1 MEPYI
6 NCLSLTRKLIS
17 FNTVNPPGQERDCAE
32 YLARLLEDGG
42 FKVTLYEF
50 SERRTSLIAQIGSS
64 GDKAPICFAG
74 HMDTVPLGGHSW
86 EKDPFSGE
94 VDGDKVFGRG
104 SSDMKGGLAAM
115 VVAALRLANI
125 ANRKAGITLVCTAS
139 EETGCQGAHHLA
151 KLGNALRKAG
161 ALLIGEPTSNYP
173 LVGHK
178 GALWLEVSTSGV
190 TAHGSMPEQGENA
203 IYKAAQVVTQLQA
216 YKFDSPP
223 HPLLGAPTLNVGTIS
238 GGMNINSVPD
248 RAVIGVDIRTIP
260 DQRNRDVYEN
270 LQSYLG
276 QEVEIERIV
285 DAGSIITEPGH
296 EWVQGVFD
304 IMEPFCRKRPV
315 ARGVTY
321 FTDASVLTP
330 AFGNPPTL
338 ILGPGEP
345 SMAHKLDEFCYI
357 SKIEEAVEAYVKIGN
372 KWCG

>member
-1 MEPYI
+1 
-6 NCLSLTRKLIS
+6 
-17 FNTVNPPGQERDCAE
+17 
-32 YLARLLEDGG
+32 
-42 FKVTLYEF
+42 
-50 SERRTSLIAQIGSS
+50 
-64 GDKAPICFAG
+64 
-74 HMDTVPLGGHSW
+74 
-86 EKDPFSGE
+86 
-94 VDGDKVFGRG
+94 
-104 SSDMKGGLAAM
+104 
-115 VVAALRLANI
+115 
-125 ANRKAGITLVCTAS
+125 
-139 EETGCQGAHHLA
+139 
-151 KLGNALRKAG
+151 
-161 ALLIGEPTSNYP
+161 
-173 LVGHK
+173 
-178 GALWLEVSTSGV
+178 
-190 TAHGSMPEQGENA
+190 MPEQGENA

-216 YKFDSPP
+216 YKFDIPP

-296 EWVQGVFD
+296 EWVQEVFD

-345 SMAHKLDEFCYI
+345 AMAHKLDEFCYI

>member
-1 MEPYI
+1 MEPYK

-32 YLARLLEDGG
+32 YLASLLEDGG

-50 SERRTSLIAQIGSS
+50 SERRTSLIAQIGSY

-74 HMDTVPLGGHSW
+74 HMDTVPLGGKRW

-151 KLGNALRKAG
+151 RLGNALGEAG

-178 GALWLEVSTSGV
+178 GALWLEVRTSGV

-216 YKFDSPP
+216 YKFDISP

-260 DQRNRDVYEN
+260 DQTNRDIYEN

-276 QEVEIERIV
+276 QEVKIERIV

-296 EWVQGVFD
+296 EWVQEVFD

-345 SMAHKLDEFCYI
+345 AMAHKLDEFCYI
-357 SKIEEAVEAYVKIGN
+357 SKIEEAVEAYVKIGS

>member
-1 MEPYI
+1 MEPYK

-32 YLARLLEDGG
+32 YLASLLEDGG

-50 SERRTSLIAQIGSS
+50 SERRTSLIAQIGSY

-74 HMDTVPLGGHSW
+74 HMDTVPLGANRW

-151 KLGNALRKAG
+151 RLGNALGEAG

-216 YKFDSPP
+216 YKFDISP

-260 DQRNRDVYEN
+260 DQRNRDIYEN

-276 QEVEIERIV
+276 QEVKIERIV
-285 DAGSIITEPGH
+285 DAGSIISEPGH
-296 EWVQGVFD
+296 ESVQEVFD

-345 SMAHKLDEFCYI
+345 AMAHKLDEFCYI
-357 SKIEEAVEAYVKIGN
+357 SKIEEAVEAYVKIGD

>member
-1 MEPYI
+1 MEPYE

-17 FNTVNPPGQERDCAE
+17 FNTVNPPGQEYDCAE
-32 YLARLLEDGG
+32 YLASLLEDGG

-50 SERRTSLIAQIGSS
+50 SERRTSLIAQIGSY

-74 HMDTVPLGGHSW
+74 HMDTVPLGGKRW

-125 ANRKAGITLVCTAS
+125 ANRNAGITLVCTSS

-151 KLGNALRKAG
+151 RLGNALGEAG

-216 YKFDSPP
+216 YKFDISP

-285 DAGSIITEPGH
+285 DAGSIISEPGH
-296 EWVQGVFD
+296 EWVQDVFD

-345 SMAHKLDEFCYI
+345 AMAHKLDEFCHI

>member
-50 SERRTSLIAQIGSS
+50 SERRTSLIAQIGSY

-74 HMDTVPLGGHSW
+74 HMDTVPLGGNRW

-125 ANRKAGITLVCTAS
+125 SNRKAGITLVCTAS

-151 KLGNALRKAG
+151 KLGNVLREAG

-203 IYKAAQVVTQLQA
+203 IYKAAQVVTKLQA
-216 YKFDSPP
+216 YKFDISP

-285 DAGSIITEPGH
+285 DAGSIMTEPGH
-296 EWVQGVFD
+296 EWVQEVFD

-345 SMAHKLDEFCYI
+345 AMAHKLDEFCYV

>member
-1 MEPYI
+1 MEPYK

-32 YLARLLEDGG
+32 YLASLLEDGG

-50 SERRTSLIAQIGSS
+50 SERRTSLIAQIGSY

-74 HMDTVPLGGHSW
+74 HMDTVPLGGKRW

-151 KLGNALRKAG
+151 RLGNALGEAG

-216 YKFDSPP
+216 YKFDISP

-260 DQRNRDVYEN
+260 DQRNRDIYEN

-276 QEVEIERIV
+276 QEVKIERIV

-296 EWVQGVFD
+296 EWVQEVFD

-345 SMAHKLDEFCYI
+345 AMAHKLDEFCYI
-357 SKIEEAVEAYVKIGN
+357 SKIEEAVEAYVKIGD

>member
-1 MEPYI
+1 MSGLGDSNITMEPYI

-42 FKVTLYEF
+42 FDVTLYEF
-50 SERRTSLIAQIGSS
+50 SEGRTSLIAQIGSY

-74 HMDTVPLGGHSW
+74 HMDTVPLGGNRW

-151 KLGNALRKAG
+151 KLDNALREAG

-203 IYKAAQVVTQLQA
+203 IYKAAQIVTQLQA
-216 YKFDSPP
+216 YKFDISP
-223 HPLLGAPTLNVGTIS
+223 HPLLGAPSLNVGTIS

-285 DAGSIITEPGH
+285 DAESIITEPGH
-296 EWVQGVFD
+296 DWVQEVFD

-321 FTDASVLTP
+321 FTDASVLKP

-345 SMAHKLDEFCYI
+345 SMAHKLDRK
-357 SKIEEAVEAYVKIGN
+357 SVV
-372 KWCG
+372 

>member
-1 MEPYI
+1 MEPYE

-17 FNTVNPPGQERDCAE
+17 FNTVNPPGQEYDCAE
-32 YLARLLEDGG
+32 YLASLLEDGG

-50 SERRTSLIAQIGSS
+50 SERRTSLIAQIGSY

-74 HMDTVPLGGHSW
+74 HMDTVPLGGKRW

-125 ANRKAGITLVCTAS
+125 ANRNAGITLVCTSS

-151 KLGNALRKAG
+151 RLGNALGEAG

-216 YKFDSPP
+216 YKFDISP

-285 DAGSIITEPGH
+285 DAGSIISEPGH
-296 EWVQGVFD
+296 EWVQEVFD

-345 SMAHKLDEFCYI
+345 AMAHKLDEFCYI